1 MIKIRH
7 LFFIALMAFQ
17 SNAHA
22 ADLKSISSLPNS
34 NQIFNLGPGCRFS
47 ATIPRTSIVS
57 ARYASA
63 EPFGSGGLGI
73 DKLPPPQD
81 YWGVDLHCSRSD
93 QDFVNAGW
101 AISDG
106 DGWKLND
113 NTTNNLLLS
122 LNALRFYKIEFV
134 QFNGWAVTYDDT
146 FGDEKFRQ
154 RTLSYCIVRFE
165 KAICGESK
173 VGYLESI
180 EKSRKSDLTPYVL
193 KILKSMYFLEDIA
206 PTDSNGLE
214 TKGH

>member
-1 MIKIRH
+1 MSKKQH
-7 LFFIALMAFQ
+7 VFLIAMLAFQ
-17 SNAHA
+17 PYAHTS
-22 ADLKSISSLPNS
+22 DLKSRSFLLNS

-81 YWGVDLHCSRSD
+81 YWGVDFHCSRSD

-106 DGWKLND
+106 DGWKLNE

-122 LNALRFYKIEFV
+122 LNALHFYEIEFV
-134 QFNGWAVTYDDT
+134 QSNGWVVTYDDS

-154 RTLSYCIVRFE
+154 RTLSYCIVRLE

-180 EKSRKSDLTPYVL
+180 KKNRKSDLTPYVL

-206 PTDSNGLE
+206 PADSNGLE
-214 TKGH
+214 TQGR